1 MQPIVRGVVLALALA
16 LTGCS
21 HLDAGTGGW
30 YGRLVGGEATTVVSR
45 KDDDWQPVAAHPERE
60 WSRQKV
66 VEVSYDRPVEAAYTL
81 DTGDTLRI
89 FVYGQ
94 QNLSRLY
101 TVDARGSI
109 MVPLLGSVSAR
120 GLTTSELAARIRAR
134 LGSQYVRD
142 PHVTVDIHENR
153 PFFILGEVRQPGKYP
168 YVHGMTIE
176 MAVAIAGGYTPRA
189 SERHA
194 RVSRMGT
201 DGHQMLEGQPSFL
214 VRPGDTITIQERFF

>member
-1 MQPIVRGVVLALALA
+1 
-16 LTGCS
+16 
-21 HLDAGTGGW
+21 
-30 YGRLVGGEATTVVSR
+30 
-45 KDDDWQPVAAHPERE
+45 
-60 WSRQKV
+60 
-66 VEVSYDRPVEAAYTL
+66 
-81 DTGDTLRI
+81 
-89 FVYGQ
+89 
-94 QNLSRLY
+94 
-101 TVDARGSI
+101 

-153 PFFILGEVRQPGKYP
+153 PFFILGEIRQPGKYP
-168 YVHGMTIE
+168 YVNGMTIE
-176 MAVAIAGGYTPRA
+176 MAVAIAGGYTPHA

-201 DGHQMLEGQPSFL
+201 DGHQMLEGQPSFV

>member
-1 MQPIVRGVVLALALA
+1 M
-16 LTGCS
+16 
-21 HLDAGTGGW
+21 
-30 YGRLVGGEATTVVSR
+30 SR
-45 KDDDWQPVAAHPERE
+45 KDDDWQPVAARPERE
-60 WSRQKV
+60 WSRPKV
-66 VEVSYDRPVEAAYTL
+66 VEVSYDRSVEAAYTL

-153 PFFILGEVRQPGKYP
+153 TFFILGEIRQPGKYP

>member
-1 MQPIVRGVVLALALA
+1 MRMIVRGVPLAMALV

-21 HLDAGTGGW
+21 HFDAEPGGW
-30 YGRLVGGEATTVVSR
+30 HGRLAGEAPTTVASR
-45 KDDDWQPVAAHPERE
+45 KDEHWQSVPAQPERD

-66 VEVSYDRPVEAAYTL
+66 VEVSYDAPAEATYTL

-109 MVPLLGSVSAR
+109 MIPLLGVVRAR
-120 GLTTSELAARIRAR
+120 GLTTSALASRIRAR

-153 PFFILGEVRQPGKYP
+153 PFFILGEVRQSGKYP

-189 SERHA
+189 SERRV
-194 RVSRMGT
+194 RVSRAGRH
-201 DGHQMLEGQPSFL
+201 GPEMLEGGPNFM

>member
-1 MQPIVRGVVLALALA
+1 MQPIVHGVVLALALA

-45 KDDDWQPVAAHPERE
+45 KDDDWQPVAARPERE
-60 WSRQKV
+60 WSRPKV

-109 MVPLLGSVSAR
+109 MVPLLGSVTPEASPPPNSPR
-120 GLTTSELAARIRAR
+120 GYGPGSVRSTFVIR
-134 LGSQYVRD
+134 
-142 PHVTVDIHENR
+142 T
-153 PFFILGEVRQPGKYP
+153 
-168 YVHGMTIE
+168 
-176 MAVAIAGGYTPRA
+176 
-189 SERHA
+189 
-194 RVSRMGT
+194 
-201 DGHQMLEGQPSFL
+201 
-214 VRPGDTITIQERFF
+214 